1 MRKSFEV
8 QLALGAVPIENVK
21 IPTKSRDE
29 LPPTLAALQWI
40 FITPELNR
48 EVFALLEEEIL
59 APKKSTGRPGMDLW
73 HILVLGVVR
82 LSLNCNYD
90 RLHYVANYDSLVR
103 QMLGQPAF
111 DMTLEFS
118 LTSLKENIP
127 LLTEERLAQINA
139 IVVHHGRQALQ
150 KKTTRSTK
158 SRSIATSLRQTFTS
172 QPT

>member
-48 EVFALLEEEIL
+48 EVFALLEKEII
-59 APKKSTGRPGMDLW
+59 APQKATGRPGMDLW

-82 LSLNCNYD
+82 MTLDVNYD
-90 RLHYVANYDSLVR
+90 RLHYVANFDSLTR
-103 QMLGQPAF
+103 QLLGQPAF
-111 DMTLEFS
+111 DMTHEYALS
-118 LTSLKENIP
+118 TIKDNIP
-127 LLTEERLAQINA
+127 LLSEELLEKIND
-139 IVVHHGRQALQ
+139 IVVRHGCNMI
-150 KKTTRSTK
+150 KKKKKNSK
-158 SRSIATSLRQTFTS
+158 SK
-172 QPT
+172 